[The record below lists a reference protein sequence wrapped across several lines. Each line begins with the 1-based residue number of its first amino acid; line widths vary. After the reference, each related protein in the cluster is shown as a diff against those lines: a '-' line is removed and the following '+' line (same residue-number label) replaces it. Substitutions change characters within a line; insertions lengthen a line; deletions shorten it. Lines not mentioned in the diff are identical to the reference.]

1 MIYIGESDTGR
12 SDISPGD
19 SCVRPGGITFLQ
31 HQRHRRQQELS
42 TASPSRPRLQ
52 AAAYATILTGVSNII
67 VHYKNSAARAQQ
79 QTEHDGDAT
88 GFLHSEPAF
97 TAFQSVYILP
107 ASVHWAATSAG
118 TDEDCQK
125 DGVVVW
131 HALRSAAKGPELTPY
146 ATLMGCAAMPF

>member
-1 MIYIGESDTGR
+1 M
-12 SDISPGD
+12 PGWWLG
-19 SCVRPGGITFLQ
+19 STRGGGTAW
-31 HQRHRRQQELS
+31 RERRRASRLATPYLWQGSLS
-42 TASPSRPRLQ
+42 
-52 AAAYATILTGVSNII
+52 
-67 VHYKNSAARAQQ
+67 YKNSAARAQQ

-88 GFLHSEPAF
+88 GFLHTEPAF

-107 ASVHWAATSAG
+107 ASVHWAAASAG